1 LSNNNINWI
10 NKRKKDKNGVN
21 SLFNNPPKKKEYDD
35 PICNELSELIRKYGF
50 DNVIENIYKNRIEKL
65 NKKEI
70 NNDIIKDKIDNN
82 KSPKKDLE
90 QNDEKDEITE
100 IQDNIQQQ
108 RTEDEQELTKKIN
121 SILSQSTKDDINLLL
136 IRILSDN
143 FNENQQRLYEFMSKK
158 REREDSDYIPQIE
171 IQDADDRFQKRSRSI
186 YMNDDNLGVLKEKRR
201 HTKRPSPPFY
211 YVKHYYKKNG
221 KIYCYVP
228 KAKTVSFNRYTLYC
242 IYRGAKEK
250 CMAKIIVHQ
259 NGKDITFVGNHM
271 CKPKMTM
278 DDFCKKYPNV
288 KNTDWTHIQFAFKN
302 QKLIVMNQI

>member
-1 LSNNNINWI
+1 MHSA
-10 NKRKKDKNGVN
+10 
-21 SLFNNPPKKKEYDD
+21 E
-35 PICNELSELIRKYGF
+35 
-50 DNVIENIYKNRIEKL
+50 
-65 NKKEI
+65 
-70 NNDIIKDKIDNN
+70 
-82 KSPKKDLE
+82 
-90 QNDEKDEITE
+90 
-100 IQDNIQQQ
+100 
-108 RTEDEQELTKKIN
+108 
-121 SILSQSTKDDINLLL
+121 
-136 IRILSDN
+136 
-143 FNENQQRLYEFMSKK
+143 
-158 REREDSDYIPQIE
+158 
-171 IQDADDRFQKRSRSI
+171 SI
-186 YMNDDNLGVLKEKRR
+186 YMNDDNLGILKEKRR

-211 YVKHYYKKNG
+211 YGKHYYKKNG

-302 QKLIVMNQI
+302 QKLIVMNQM